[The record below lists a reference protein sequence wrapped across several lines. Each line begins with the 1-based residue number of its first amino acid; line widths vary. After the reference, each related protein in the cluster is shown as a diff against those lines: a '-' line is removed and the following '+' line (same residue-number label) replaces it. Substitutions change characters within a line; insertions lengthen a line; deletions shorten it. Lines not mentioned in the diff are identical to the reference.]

1 VLSLFGMTTGLGLL
15 KLGVLRDV
23 KQRALRA
30 MDYAKAGAAL
40 RSFAS
45 SVTRF
50 TQNMSHGQK
59 SGVVGRNALVDG
71 DV

>member
-1 VLSLFGMTTGLGLL
+1 
-15 KLGVLRDV
+15 
-23 KQRALRA
+23 

-50 TQNMSHGQK
+50 TQNMSYGQK
-59 SGVVGRNALVDG
+59 SGVAGRNAIVDG